1 MTCLLPQFK
10 CQPYTFSISSKLHPL
25 PSPTSSPPLR
35 TRDSVCFRTQCPL
48 SASSSTSNV
57 ETAVLDI
64 GKLHL
69 PYVEANSSSLLAY
82 GSLTYLNPEGS
93 PTEAKFDVT
102 LAAKMPIE
110 MEEAVVAAAAAE
122 ALALARAAAKLA
134 RDAALM
140 ASSSLSSKAKSKS
153 EVLSE
158 GQSLRFKSVQLLE
171 SEQFGGVGT
180 TKIADTSLR
189 ERCHILYT
197 ISDHDGLDPTN
208 EELQLLE
215 AELAESIAVKST
227 RQVERKAKRERAAE
241 KAASNVTIKSGSNS
255 RRRRTSVPEVNHS
268 DPLHFLL
275 GATSRC
281 KLLTASEEVELSAG
295 IQDLLKLQMLHQELQ
310 EKCGGEPSFAQWAA
324 AAGVDQITLRKR
336 LTHGIFCKDKM
347 IRSNMR
353 LVISI
358 AKKYQGTGM
367 NLLDLVQQ
375 GCRGLSRGAEKFD
388 GSKGFSLII
397 VLVMQCHMVQAT
409 YKVKQATKQLYCKK
423 GRQPDNEEVAEA
435 AGLSMKKLNA
445 VLMTP
450 KAPWSLDQRFG
461 DHKSPRPSE
470 TIAHPGEQT
479 LEDVLIKQ
487 IMKEDLN
494 KVLDTLGTRAK
505 RVIQCRFGL
514 EDGRRKTLLEI
525 GKMMG
530 VSRERIRQIEL
541 KAFRQLQNEKKI
553 KDMERYFLP

>member
-1 MTCLLPQFK
+1 M
-10 CQPYTFSISSKLHPL
+10 
-25 PSPTSSPPLR
+25 
-35 TRDSVCFRTQCPL
+35 
-48 SASSSTSNV
+48 
-57 ETAVLDI
+57 LDI
-64 GKLHL
+64 KKLHL
-69 PYVEANSSSLLAY
+69 PYGEANSSSLLAY

-93 PTEAKFDVT
+93 PTEAKFDAT
-102 LAAKMPIE
+102 MAAKMPIE
-110 MEEAVVAAAAAE
+110 MEEAAVAAAAAE

-140 ASSSLSSKAKSKS
+140 ASSSQSSKAKSKS

-158 GQSLRFKSVQLLE
+158 GQLLRFKSVLLLE

-189 ERCHILYT
+189 ECCHILYP
-197 ISDHDGLDPTN
+197 ISDHDDLDPTN

-215 AELAESIAVKST
+215 AEPAESIAVKST

-241 KAASNVTIKSGSNS
+241 KAASNVSIKSGSNS
-255 RRRRTSVPEVNHS
+255 RKRRTSVPEVNHS
-268 DPLHFLL
+268 DPLHFVL
-275 GATSRC
+275 GAAARS

-295 IQDLLKLQMLHQELQ
+295 IQDLLKLQMLHQELR

-336 LTHGIFCKDKM
+336 LTHGTVCKDKM

-358 AKKYQGTGM
+358 AKKYQGNGM
-367 NLLDLVQQ
+367 NLLDLVQH
-375 GCRGLSRGAEKFD
+375 GYIGLIRGAEKFD
-388 GSKGFSLII
+388 GSKGFRFSTYAYWWIKQAVRKFLSDHSRII
-397 VLVMQCHMVQAT
+397 RLPCHMVQAT
-409 YKVKQATKQLYCKK
+409 YKVKQARKQLYSKK
-423 GRQPDNEEVAEA
+423 GRHPDNEEVAEA
-435 AGLSMKKLNA
+435 AGISMKKLNA

-450 KAPWSLDQRFG
+450 KAPWSLDQRIG

-470 TIAHPGEQT
+470 TIAHPDEQT
-479 LEDVLIKQ
+479 LEEVLIKQ
-487 IMKEDLN
+487 IMKQDLH
-494 KVLDTLGTRAK
+494 KVLDTLGTREK

-514 EDGRRKTLLEI
+514 DDGRRKTLLEI

-530 VSRERIRQIEL
+530 VSRERIRQIEF

-553 KDMERYFLP
+553 KDMERYFFT